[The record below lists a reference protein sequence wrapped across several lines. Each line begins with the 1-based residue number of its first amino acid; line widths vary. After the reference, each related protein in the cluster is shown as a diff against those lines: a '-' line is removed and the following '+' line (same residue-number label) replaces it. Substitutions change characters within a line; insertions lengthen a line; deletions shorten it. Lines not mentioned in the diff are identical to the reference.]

1 MSENV
6 MSSIHKV
13 IFGNFKA
20 RFLWLFLMILSA
32 FSLKIVANEQSQT
45 LVLIGGALTTCSSLN
60 PENCNNKTAPNGKTA
75 NQFTVDAKTIARVH
89 AQWPSANLQHKN
101 KVNAVLKKIAKQ
113 HSGVMNKKS
122 LLWQWRDTDNAL
134 LSQLTDLEYYFVLDM
149 LEKPILNKQGRRI
162 KEQVNIQNNR
172 EGASN
177 DIVNFIKASAEVA
190 QHSPSLLAV
199 TASSRDPYESADFYE
214 GLLSQTVEQAQW
226 LALTPALA
234 KAITTGQCN
243 KLDEIRQQTM
253 QLFNRE
259 NIYGDRIAAEQELCE
274 KGLAHLVKMIEQ
286 STGVM
291 FNGGDQSLTR
301 QVMFDDKG
309 QAYPWTQAILNR
321 PILIGTSAGTAV
333 QSGGKNQFGQ
343 VAMISNGS
351 SELALKDG
359 AFAQAAPSARCVEDC
374 QQGLSVD
381 ALTYQSAG
389 GLGSFSLGILDTHF
403 SERNRTLRLAVLQ
416 SETNQPYGF
425 GVDETTALAVIRSL
439 SGQVMTVVGKHGV
452 VHIKPLS
459 KQQFSY
465 SYWPRGALIE
475 QQQQGFVLSE
485 RTVQNALPD
494 IKVPALPKQ
503 RFANILDDAKLR
515 SLTQAMCLAK
525 QQQAQAQ
532 HGEFYFTFQAD
543 EHTRFMRVN
552 KSQFGCGIENLKI
565 SFSNNT

>member
-1 MSENV
+1 MT
-6 MSSIHKV
+6 
-13 IFGNFKA
+13 
-20 RFLWLFLMILSA
+20 
-32 FSLKIVANEQSQT
+32 ANEKSQT
-45 LVLIGGALTTCSSLN
+45 LILIGGALTTCSSLN
-60 PENCNNKTAPNGKTA
+60 PENCNKKGIPKGKSA
-75 NQFTVDAKTIARVH
+75 NQFKVDAKTIARILTL
-89 AQWPSANLQHKN
+89 WPSTNLQRKN
-101 KVNAVLKKIAKQ
+101 KVNAVLTKIAKQ
-113 HSGVMNKKS
+113 HSSAVNKKT
-122 LLWQWRDTDNAL
+122 LLWLWRDVDNAL

-149 LEKPILNKQGRRI
+149 LEKPILNKQGSRI
-162 KEQVNIQNNR
+162 KEQVNIQSNR

-177 DIVNFIKASAEVA
+177 DIVNFIKASAGVA
-190 QHSPSLLAV
+190 QQNPSLLAV

-253 QLFNRE
+253 QLYNRE

-274 KGLAHLVKMIEQ
+274 KGVTHLVKMIEQ

-321 PILIGTSAGTAV
+321 PLLIGTSAGTAV

-343 VAMISNGS
+343 VTMISNGS

-374 QQGLSVD
+374 KQGLSVD

-403 SERNRTLRLAVLQ
+403 SERNRTLRLAVLLN
-416 SETNQPYGF
+416 ETSQPYGF
-425 GVDETTALAVIRSL
+425 GVDETTALAVINSS

-452 VHIKPLS
+452 VHIKSLS

-465 SYWPRGALIE
+465 SYWPSGAQIE
-475 QQQQGFVLSE
+475 QKQQGFVLNE
-485 RTVQNALPD
+485 RTVHNALPD
-494 IKVPALPKQ
+494 IKIPALPKQ

-525 QQQAQAQ
+525 QKQAQAL

-552 KSQFGCGIENLKI
+552 KSQFGCAIENLKI
-565 SFSNNT
+565 SFLNNK